1 MSRLDELLVEDLLEK
16 RIRESIDFISK
27 AHDKIDGQLK
37 PKFIDCNA
45 KAGTITL
52 EFPVMDWQLNTN
64 NVMHGGMI
72 ATVFDE
78 ALGIFA
84 HYFSEGKAALTSN
97 ITVHYLKPVP
107 KGDSLLITAKIISAG
122 RKVITLSGEGHLKS
136 NGIMTNSAIASFVI
150 AG

>member
-1 MSRLDELLVEDLLEK
+1 MSRLERLLVQDKLEK
-16 RIRESIDFISK
+16 RVREILDYITK
-27 AHDKIDGQLK
+27 ASNKIDGKLNLK
-37 PKFIDCNA
+37 LVGCNA
-45 KAGTITL
+45 EAGTITM

-72 ATVFDE
+72 ATAFDE
-78 ALGIFA
+78 VLGIFA
-84 HYFSEGKAALTSN
+84 HYFAEGKAALTSN

-136 NGIMTNSAIASFVI
+136 NGMMTNSAIATFVI